1 MLCSNQIVITPGEA
15 MHRTIFQ
22 NLYKRWTKHDAAD
35 DTALEAINTR
45 IILKSDEMIYKI
57 KLSL

>member
-1 MLCSNQIVITPGEA
+1 